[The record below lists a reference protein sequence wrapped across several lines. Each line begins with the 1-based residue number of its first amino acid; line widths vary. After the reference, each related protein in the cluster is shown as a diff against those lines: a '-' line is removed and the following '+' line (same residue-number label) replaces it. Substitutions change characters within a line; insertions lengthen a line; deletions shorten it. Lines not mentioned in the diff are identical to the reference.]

1 MAAMPTPAAFD
12 GPVVVVGPQ
21 FCAPHV
27 VDFTVTRKAFS
38 WTGNDF
44 TVTDVNGNVVLKV
57 KGVYFSLRGRRV
69 LLDAAGKPLL
79 TLQQKVEPLLFLP
92 SNTGTRS
99 QFFCGCSTSAID
111 RFEIWSA
118 HQRWRVFRGESTDS
132 KDLLFSVKKSRL
144 LQFKTTLHVF
154 MASNTNED
162 ACDFKIKG
170 SYSERSCT
178 VYLGESDSILAQM
191 RRKYT
196 VKNVLLGK
204 DTFCVTVYPNV
215 DYAFV
220 ASLILILDE
229 INTRSE
235 KMNSLKSWVAEH
247 KLTSIG
253 AVWASALG
261 SSLALALKRSPTT
274 KTSLRLIHAR
284 MHAQA
289 LTLAVLSSA
298 ALLHYY
304 DTDGKIAMDD
314 GENVTPHSLA

>member
-27 VDFTVTRKAFS
+27 VDLTVTRKAFS

-57 KGVYFSLRGRRV
+57 KGVYFSLRDRRV
-69 LLDAAGKPLL
+69 LLDAAGKPPHPATEGRTF
-79 TLQQKVEPLLFLP
+79 TLSSQQ
-92 SNTGTRS
+92 
-99 QFFCGCSTSAID
+99 
-111 RFEIWSA
+111 
-118 HQRWRVFRGESTDS
+118 HRGESTDS

-229 INTRSE
+229 INSD
-235 KMNSLKSWVAEH
+235 
-247 KLTSIG
+247 
-253 AVWASALG
+253 
-261 SSLALALKRSPTT
+261 SSGH
-274 KTSLRLIHAR
+274 HA
-284 MHAQA
+284 H
-289 LTLAVLSSA
+289 
-298 ALLHYY
+298 
-304 DTDGKIAMDD
+304 
-314 GENVTPHSLA
+314 

>member
-1 MAAMPTPAAFD
+1 MPTPAAFG

-21 FCAPHV
+21 FCAPHGF
-27 VDFTVTRKAFS
+27 DLTVTRKAFS
-38 WTGNDF
+38 WSGNDF
-44 TVTDVNGNVVLKV
+44 AVTDVNGNVVLKV
-57 KGVYFSLRGRRV
+57 KGVYFSLRDRRV
-69 LLDAAGKPLL
+69 LLDAAGNPLL
-79 TLQQKVEPLLFLP
+79 TLQQK
-92 SNTGTRS
+92 
-99 QFFCGCSTSAID
+99 
-111 RFEIWSA
+111 IWSP

-220 ASLILILDE
+220 ASLIIILDE
-229 INTRSE
+229 INS
-235 KMNSLKSWVAEH
+235 
-247 KLTSIG
+247 
-253 AVWASALG
+253 ASSG
-261 SSLALALKRSPTT
+261 
-274 KTSLRLIHAR
+274 H
-284 MHAQA
+284 H
-289 LTLAVLSSA
+289 V
-298 ALLHYY
+298 H
-304 DTDGKIAMDD
+304 
-314 GENVTPHSLA
+314 